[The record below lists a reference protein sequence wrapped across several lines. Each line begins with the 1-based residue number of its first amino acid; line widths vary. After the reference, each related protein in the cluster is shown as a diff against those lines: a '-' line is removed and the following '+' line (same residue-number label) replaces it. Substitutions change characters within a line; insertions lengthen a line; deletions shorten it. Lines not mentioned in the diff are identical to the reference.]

1 MEIQAGLRAF
11 DFNLRF
17 RERILSVL
25 FGRGVQYALFREAME
40 KARLWSR
47 RAEISGQAYG
57 FPPGVF
63 WSVLML
69 DGVLLV
75 LASFESDPASLT
87 SSEIFDTVFSR
98 ILRLDDGILER
109 PFILPGGNAD
119 ALRALT
125 SFTRQWAMEACRRG
139 PASILTSIDG
149 DMNRDL
155 SSVVKHLFSDGFS
168 HAAVVVSSSGLSSS
182 VSASAGVGSAGD
194 AICEQFTIRRG
205 IDVISGPLIASTA
218 RLTIR
223 SSCVRCRRAGK
234 MTQDRQPKMASERK
248 GLGVI

>member
-1 MEIQAGLRAF
+1 
-11 DFNLRF
+11 
-17 RERILSVL
+17 
-25 FGRGVQYALFREAME
+25 
-40 KARLWSR
+40 
-47 RAEISGQAYG
+47 
-57 FPPGVF
+57 
-63 WSVLML
+63 ML